1 MPFRVV
7 HVSDTHMSHWELDMP
22 VGDILVHTGD
32 FSGYGSERELIE
44 FNNWLGSLEGN
55 YREIFVVPGNHDKQF
70 ENFSHAESLLT
81 NAVVLFDKMV
91 EFGGYKIYGSPWTC
105 EFFNW
110 SFMKKRGPE
119 IKEMWDKIPDDV
131 EILLTHQPPHM
142 FLDSAEDMKKAN
154 KFIPVGCKDLRDTC
168 VTRLKKL
175 KLNCFGH
182 LHRDGGKMVEHNGI
196 IYCNGAVNNDN
207 YRVTRGPMII
217 DFE

>member
-1 MPFRVV
+1 
-7 HVSDTHMSHWELDMP
+7 
-22 VGDILVHTGD
+22 
-32 FSGYGSERELIE
+32 
-44 FNNWLGSLEGN
+44 
-55 YREIFVVPGNHDKQF
+55 
-70 ENFSHAESLLT
+70 
-81 NAVVLFDKMV
+81 
-91 EFGGYKIYGSPWTC
+91 
-105 EFFNW
+105 
-110 SFMKKRGPE
+110 MKKRGPE